1 MTNFLINL
9 FVKDNKNT
17 NDINVRN
24 SYGKL
29 SGTIGIFTNIF
40 LSLCKIISGL
50 IFSNV
55 SITADGINNL
65 SDAANS
71 IITLIGFKL
80 ASKPADKDHPFGHAR
95 YEYLTGMIIS
105 FLIIFLGF
113 SLLKEAIIKIFN
125 PEEINF
131 NILLIIILSIS
142 ITIKLWLYLFNKKIA
157 NKINSI
163 TIMATAKDSLNDV
176 ISTSTVL
183 ISILVEHFLKI
194 KIDGFTGALVSLFV
208 IYSGYQLI
216 NEALSP
222 LLGEAPKEDLVTL
235 IENEIP
241 KYPSVI
247 GIHDLVVHN
256 YGQNKCFITVHVE
269 IPAKQDILISHDII
283 DNIETDFY
291 KQHNLH
297 LVIHMDPVETENKE
311 AIELKNKVSEKITEY
326 SSELSI
332 HDFRVVFGE
341 SHNNL
346 IFDVLVPTNFNLT
359 DEEIEVKMDELVKE
373 INNKNNAVIR
383 IDKKYHK

>member
-9 FVKDNKNT
+9 FVKDNKNI
-17 NDINVRN
+17 NNINVRN

-105 FLIIFLGF
+105 FLIMFLGF
-113 SLLKEAIIKIFN
+113 SLLKEAITKIFN
-125 PEEINF
+125 PEEIKF
-131 NILLIIILSIS
+131 SMLLIIILSIS
-142 ITIKLWLYLFNKKIA
+142 IIIKLWLYFFNKKIA

-183 ISILVEHFLKI
+183 VSILAEHFLKI
-194 KIDGFTGALVSLFV
+194 KIDGFTGTLVSLFV

-222 LLGEAPKEDLVTL
+222 LLGEAPKEDLVKL
-235 IENEIP
+235 IEEEIP
-241 KYPSVI
+241 KYPTVI

-269 IPAKQDILISHDII
+269 IPAKQDILISHDIV
-283 DNIETDFY
+283 DNIEMDFY
-291 KQHNLH
+291 KKYNLH

-346 IFDVLVPTNFNLT
+346 IFDILVPTNFELS
-359 DEEIEVKMDELVKE
+359 DEEIEIKMNELVKE
-373 INNKNNAVIR
+373 INLKNNAVIR

>member
-9 FVKDNKNT
+9 FVKDNKNI
-17 NDINVRN
+17 NNINVRN

-105 FLIIFLGF
+105 FLIMFLGF
-113 SLLKEAIIKIFN
+113 SLLKEAITKIFN
-125 PEEINF
+125 PEEIKF
-131 NILLIIILSIS
+131 SMLLIIILSIS
-142 ITIKLWLYLFNKKIA
+142 IIIKLWLYFFNKKIA

-183 ISILVEHFLKI
+183 VSILAEHFLKI
-194 KIDGFTGALVSLFV
+194 KIDGFTGTLVSLFV

-222 LLGEAPKEDLVTL
+222 LLGEAPKEDLVKL
-235 IENEIP
+235 IEEEIP
-241 KYPSVI
+241 KYPTVI

-269 IPAKQDILISHDII
+269 IPAKQDILISHDIV
-283 DNIETDFY
+283 DNIEMDFY
-291 KQHNLH
+291 KKYNLH

-311 AIELKNKVSEKITEY
+311 AIELKNKVSEKITKY

-346 IFDVLVPTNFNLT
+346 IFDILVPTNFELS
-359 DEEIEVKMDELVKE
+359 DEEIEIKMNELVKE
-373 INNKNNAVIR
+373 INSKNNAVIR